1 VSEHER
7 RGPVDLDELVTVEAV
22 YDPSE
27 RWNGFLCPR
36 MDRDAVETVMAA
48 FRQYDGET
56 DPRPP
61 THRWAGDVLTVT
73 EYDGEVEYHETL
85 TPDAD
90 GLYALGARS
99 WVWTEGEDH

>member
-1 VSEHER
+1 MRQHEK
-7 RGPVDLDELVTVEAV
+7 RGPVCLDELVTVEAV
-22 YDPSE
+22 YDPHE

-36 MDRDAVETVMAA
+36 MDRDAVEKVMAA

-61 THRWAGDVLTVT
+61 THRWEGDSLILTQ
-73 EYDGEVEYHETL
+73 YDGVDGYDETL

-99 WVWTEGEDH
+99 WVWSEDE

>member
-1 VSEHER
+1 MRDHYK
-7 RGPVDLDELVTVEAV
+7 RGLICLDELVTVEAV
-22 YDPSE
+22 YDPRE

-48 FRQYDGET
+48 LSADADDR

-61 THRWAGDVLTVT
+61 SHQWDGDVLTLT
-73 EYDGEVEYHETL
+73 EYDGEDEYAETL
-85 TPDAD
+85 TPDTD

-99 WVWTEGEDH
+99 WVWSEDE